1 MKKEATKVTCS
12 SCGTDKNVKRTQNFM
27 FIFGGVLF
35 TLAIYGLVSLI
46 YDIKSLF

>member
-12 SCGTDKNVKRTQNFM
+12 SCGTDKNVKRAQNFM
-27 FIFGGVLF
+27 FVFGGVLF
-35 TLAIYGLVSLI
+35 ALAIYGLVSLI